1 MIRISFVCLW
11 VLLTATLSCQQAFWK
26 KLNGPKAGTVNCIA
40 ANKNGDVYVGTSK
53 GIFRSSDHGETWI
66 HTSALLGLLNA
77 KSIDFTGSGDVFAAC
92 DEVVIMSKD
101 NGNSWSN
108 MASITYP
115 VSLRINSKDEI
126 FVGTYASPC
135 SAKVYYSTDGGI
147 IWESGSQDLP
157 AEFVCDLHFCK
168 DGSILAATVSG
179 GALCESCTAIF
190 RTTDHAKTWSFSN
203 DGIRTG
209 DYMDYCFGHALAA
222 NSKDEIFVCTN
233 KGIFISKD
241 NGQSWQERNNGI
253 YKEFDVAE
261 NMSDITVT
269 PTDKIFAIGV
279 ANAYM
284 SADGGENWVVNSDG
298 LDKFSGF
305 MLEYYITYSPDGYL
319 YAGGKFGQ
327 VIFRSANP
335 VNASAPEAMKS
346 YTTKLNQ
353 NYPNPFNSIT
363 TITYSIPKD
372 CLVRLK
378 VFDTLGNEVSQ
389 LVNEFKKAG
398 EYRVNFNAGN
408 LSSGVYLYKLFAGE
422 YSAGK
427 KFILVK

>member
-1 MIRISFVCLW
+1 
-11 VLLTATLSCQQAFWK
+11 
-26 KLNGPKAGTVNCIA
+26 
-40 ANKNGDVYVGTSK
+40 
-53 GIFRSSDHGETWI
+53 
-66 HTSALLGLLNA
+66 
-77 KSIDFTGSGDVFAAC
+77 
-92 DEVVIMSKD
+92 
-101 NGNSWSN
+101 
-108 MASITYP
+108 
-115 VSLRINSKDEI
+115 
-126 FVGTYASPC
+126 
-135 SAKVYYSTDGGI
+135 
-147 IWESGSQDLP
+147 
-157 AEFVCDLHFCK
+157 
-168 DGSILAATVSG
+168 
-179 GALCESCTAIF
+179 
-190 RTTDHAKTWSFSN
+190 
-203 DGIRTG
+203 
-209 DYMDYCFGHALAA
+209 
-222 NSKDEIFVCTN
+222 
-233 KGIFISKD
+233 
-241 NGQSWQERNNGI
+241 
-253 YKEFDVAE
+253 
-261 NMSDITVT
+261 MSDITVT

-305 MLEYYITYSPDGYL
+305 MPEYYITYSPDGYL